1 MDALARAHR
10 LATDGKLSAV
20 IDFGTCGVGDPACD
34 TVLAWTEL
42 AGASRDA
49 WMRRL
54 DLDAGTWA
62 RGRGWALWKALI
74 TLVGELA
81 EDSPSRGSASRTVIA
96 AVVADHQRQ
105 QRF

>member
-1 MDALARAHR
+1 M
-10 LATDGKLSAV
+10 

-42 AGASRDA
+42 TGAPRDT

-54 DLDAGTWA
+54 HLDAGTWA

-81 EDSPSRGSASRTVIA
+81 EDHPNRGTRSRQVIDAVIA
-96 AVVADHQRQ
+96 DHGSQ
-105 QRF
+105 